1 MAKVT
6 EQTGCFPPC
15 RYSEVRIRE
24 GGIETRHQYED
35 QATIALIK
43 LSSSTAVLKKDITTE
58 VWDLAEKTAENLVA
72 EIKSVCN

>member
-1 MAKVT
+1 MT
-6 EQTGCFPPC
+6 EQTGCLPPC
-15 RYSEVRIRE
+15 RYSEARIRE

-35 QATIALIK
+35 HQYQATIAFIK

-58 VWDLAEKTAENLVA
+58 VWDLAEKTAENLIA